1 MRRRRLHPLLN
12 VSRRK
17 LAGKKGSFTVYA
29 LMLFIA
35 VLIAVQAFISAALHL
50 ALGGAVSSLGS
61 LWGRNVLAEYDLF
74 LLERYGLFAFW
85 GYDALVEEKLAL
97 YAGYSFD
104 DKDYI
109 ELEELRAEL
118 DAYGLCT
125 GENLKEQIEEA
136 VLFAAEPKAYGTA
149 REGGQR
155 SLKAG
160 WIRQGLPSCGK
171 TSRFYLTELVN
182 RIKEGLSLASLTGHA
197 AVDAYIMDFFK
208 HENGSRDLGD
218 TYFSCEVEYIIS
230 GELSDEKAAQD
241 VKSKMR
247 NVRNLLN
254 LFYLY
259 TCAEKR
265 QAVMA
270 LAQALTPGPAALIT
284 QAVMME
290 TWAYLEAE
298 NDIDI
303 LYSGKTVPL
312 LKKDCHWAL
321 SLENVFG
328 SLSGQAAAAAAGA
341 DGENENAGRK
351 NPYIAPKVMEGE
363 DQEDYLRLLLAGL
376 PEETKLLRI
385 ADLIQINAKYL
396 YCDSFLLAEYY
407 TGLNYTIRVNGYE
420 ESFSETY

>member
-1 MRRRRLHPLLN
+1 MSVNRL
-12 VSRRK
+12 K

-29 LMLFIA
+29 LMLFTAVMIA
-35 VLIAVQAFISAALHL
+35 VLAFINASLHL

-85 GYDALVEEKLAL
+85 GYDALVEEKLSL
-97 YAGYSFD
+97 YAGYSFAY
-104 DKDYI
+104 KDYL
-109 ELEELRAEL
+109 ELEEIRAEL
-118 DAYGLCT
+118 DAYSLCA

-136 VLFAAEPKAYGTA
+136 VLFASEPKAYGTA
-149 REGGQR
+149 REEGKR
-155 SLKAG
+155 SLEAD

-171 TSRFYLTELVN
+171 TSKFYLTELVS

-259 TCAEKR
+259 TCPEKR
-265 QAVMA
+265 QAVLA
-270 LAQALTPGPAALIT
+270 LAQALTPGPAALVT

-298 NDIDI
+298 NDINI

-321 SLENVFG
+321 SLANVFG
-328 SLSGQAAAAAAGA
+328 SLSGQAADAAAGA
-341 DGENENAGRK
+341 DAENENAGRE
-351 NPYIAPKVMEGE
+351 NPYIAPKVMEGA

-376 PEETKLLRI
+376 SEETKLLRI

-396 YCDSFLLAEYY
+396 YCDSFLLSEYC
-407 TGLNYTIRVNGYE
+407 TGLDYTIRVNGYE